1 MKWVVSGVI
10 SLALAGCSK
19 PPESSAGEPDIA
31 GNSVAGVAFDY
42 SYDLTLP
49 SSRISDL
56 QEEHARSCERLGAT
70 RCRITGLRYT
80 VGQQGTVS
88 ASLSVKIAAPL
99 ARAFGRAGVKQ
110 AESVGATL
118 TGADISGTDVATAA
132 AATATERTDVA
143 TERTRID
150 RELARVDLS
159 PRERAELRQQQA
171 TALGQATAATAT
183 AAEQRESLANTPMSF
198 DYTTG
203 RGTGL
208 TDRLRDAGDTALGS
222 IGLTVTALLWV
233 LAALGPPLVVILLG
247 FLVWRRWIQRWWTEL
262 SARVDHRLSGPL
274 TTTHDATSSPS
285 QR

>member
-1 MKWVVSGVI
+1 MKWVVSSAI
-10 SLALAGCSK
+10 ALSLAGCSK
-19 PPESSAGEPDIA
+19 APESSAGEPDIA

-56 QEEHARSCERLGAT
+56 QEEHARACERLGPT

-80 VGQQGTVS
+80 VGQQGDVS

-132 AATATERTDVA
+132 AATATERTDLA
-143 TERTRID
+143 DERARID

-159 PRERAELRQQQA
+159 PRERTELRQQQA
-171 TALGQATAATAT
+171 VAQGQATAA
-183 AAEQRESLANTPMSF
+183 AAAASEQRESLANTPMSF

-208 TDRLRDAGDTALGS
+208 VDRLQDAGDTALGS

-233 LAALGPPLVVILLG
+233 LAALGPPLLVILLV

-262 SARVDHRLSGPL
+262 MVRIDRRTGRPL
-274 TTTHDATSSPS
+274 ATAHDASSPPL
-285 QR
+285 R

>member
-1 MKWVVSGVI
+1 MKWVVSSAI
-10 SLALAGCSK
+10 ALSLAGCSK
-19 PPESSAGEPDIA
+19 APESSAGEPDIA

-56 QEEHARSCERLGAT
+56 QEEHARACERLGAT

-80 VGQQGTVS
+80 VGQQGDIS

-118 TGADISGTDVATAA
+118 TGANISGTDVATAA

-143 TERTRID
+143 AERARID
-150 RELARVDLS
+150 REQARVDLS
-159 PRERAELRQQQA
+159 PRERTELRQQQA
-171 TALGQATAATAT
+171 VAQGQATAA
-183 AAEQRESLANTPMSF
+183 AAAASEQRESLANTPMSF

-208 TDRLRDAGDTALGS
+208 VDRLQDAGDTALGS

-233 LAALGPPLVVILLG
+233 LAALGPPLLMILLV
-247 FLVWRRWIQRWWTEL
+247 FLVWRRWIQRWWTDL
-262 SARVDHRLSGPL
+262 MARIDRRTGRPL
-274 TTTHDATSSPS
+274 ATAHDTSSPPL
-285 QR
+285 R

>member
-1 MKWVVSGVI
+1 MKWVVSSAI
-10 SLALAGCSK
+10 ALSLAGCSK
-19 PPESSAGEPDIA
+19 APESSAGEPDIA

-56 QEEHARSCERLGAT
+56 QEEHARACERLGPT

-80 VGQQGTVS
+80 VGQQGDVS

-132 AATATERTDVA
+132 AATATERTDLA
-143 TERTRID
+143 DERARID

-159 PRERAELRQQQA
+159 PRERTELRQQQA
-171 TALGQATAATAT
+171 VAHGQATAA
-183 AAEQRESLANTPMSF
+183 AAAASEQRESLANTPMSL

-208 TDRLRDAGDTALGS
+208 VDRLQDAGDTALGS

-233 LAALGPPLVVILLG
+233 LAALGPPLLVILLV

-262 SARVDHRLSGPL
+262 MVRIDRRTGRPL
-274 TTTHDATSSPS
+274 ATAHNASSPPL
-285 QR
+285 R

>member
-1 MKWVVSGVI
+1 MKWVVSSAI
-10 SLALAGCSK
+10 ALALAGCSK
-19 PPESSAGEPDIA
+19 APESSAGEPDIA

-56 QEEHARSCERLGAT
+56 QEEHARACERLGAT

-80 VGQQGTVS
+80 VGQQGDVS
-88 ASLSVKIAAPL
+88 ANLSVKIAAPL

-143 TERTRID
+143 AERARID

-171 TALGQATAATAT
+171 AAQGQATAAAAT
-183 AAEQRESLANTPMSF
+183 ASEQRESLANTPMSF

-208 TDRLRDAGDTALGS
+208 VDRLQDAGDTALGS

-233 LAALGPPLVVILLG
+233 LAALGPPLLVILLA
-247 FLVWRRWIQRWWTEL
+247 FLIWRRWIQRWWTEL
-262 SARVDHRLSGPL
+262 MARIDRRTGRPL
-274 TTTHDATSSPS
+274 ATVHDTPSPPL
-285 QR
+285 R

>member
-10 SLALAGCSK
+10 ALSLAGCSK
-19 PPESSAGEPDIA
+19 APESSAGEPDIA

-42 SYDLTLP
+42 SYALALP
-49 SSRISDL
+49 SARISDL
-56 QEEHARSCERLGAT
+56 QEEHARACERLGTT

-80 VGQQGTVS
+80 VGQQGNVS

-118 TGADISGTDVATAA
+118 TGADISGVDVATAA

-143 TERTRID
+143 AERARID
-150 RELARVDLS
+150 RELARVDLP

-171 TALGQATAATAT
+171 AALALATAAAAT
-183 AAEQRESLANTPMSF
+183 AVEQRESLATTPMSF

-203 RGTGL
+203 RGSSL
-208 TDRLRDAGDTALGS
+208 IDRLKDAGDTALGS

-233 LAALGPPLVVILLG
+233 LAAFGPPLVVVLLA
-247 FLVWRRWIQRWWTEL
+247 FVVWRRWIQRWWTDL
-262 SARVDHRLSGPL
+262 LARIDRRTSRPLATIPDPASAS
-274 TTTHDATSSPS
+274 
-285 QR
+285 

>member
-1 MKWVVSGVI
+1 MKWVVSSAI
-10 SLALAGCSK
+10 ALSLAGCSK
-19 PPESSAGEPDIA
+19 APESSAGEPDIA

-56 QEEHARSCERLGAT
+56 QEEHARACERLGPT

-80 VGQQGTVS
+80 VGQQGDVS

-118 TGADISGTDVATAA
+118 TGANISGTDVATAA

-143 TERTRID
+143 AERARID
-150 RELARVDLS
+150 RELTRVDLS

-171 TALGQATAATAT
+171 AAQSQATAAAAT
-183 AAEQRESLANTPMSF
+183 ASEQRESLANTPMSF
-198 DYTTG
+198 GYTTG

-208 TDRLRDAGDTALGS
+208 VDRLQDAGDTALGS

-233 LAALGPPLVVILLG
+233 LAALGPPLLVILLV
-247 FLVWRRWIQRWWTEL
+247 FLVWRRWIQRWWTDL
-262 SARVDHRLSGPL
+262 MVRIDRRTDRPL
-274 TTTHDATSSPS
+274 TTAHDTSSPPL
-285 QR
+285 R

>member
-1 MKWVVSGVI
+1 MKWVVIGVA
-10 SLALAGCSK
+10 ALFMAGCSEA
-19 PPESSAGEPDIA
+19 PDSSAGEPDIA
-31 GNSVAGVAFDY
+31 GNSIAGVAFDY
-42 SYDLTLP
+42 SYDLALP

-56 QEEHARSCERLGAT
+56 QEEHARACERLGAT

-80 VGQQGTVS
+80 VGQQGNVS

-118 TGADISGTDVATAA
+118 TGANISGTDVATAA

-143 TERTRID
+143 AERVRID

-171 TALGQATAATAT
+171 AAQSQATAAAAT
-183 AAEQRESLANTPMSF
+183 ASEQRESLANTPMSF

-208 TDRLRDAGDTALGS
+208 VDRLQDAGDTALGS

-233 LAALGPPLVVILLG
+233 LAALGPPLLVILLA
-247 FLVWRRWIQRWWTEL
+247 FLVWRRWIQRWWAEL
-262 SARVDHRLSGPL
+262 MARIDRRANRPL
-274 TTTHDATSSPS
+274 ATVQDTSSPPL
-285 QR
+285 R

>member
-1 MKWVVSGVI
+1 MKWVVSSAI
-10 SLALAGCSK
+10 ALSLAGCSK
-19 PPESSAGEPDIA
+19 APESSAGEPDIA

-56 QEEHARSCERLGAT
+56 QEEHARACERLGAT

-80 VGQQGTVS
+80 VGQQGDVS
-88 ASLSVKIAAPL
+88 ANLSVKIAAPL

-143 TERTRID
+143 TER
-150 RELARVDLS
+150 ARVDLS

-171 TALGQATAATAT
+171 VAQGQATAAAAT
-183 AAEQRESLANTPMSF
+183 ASEQRESLANTPMSF

-208 TDRLRDAGDTALGS
+208 VDRLQDAGDTALGS

-233 LAALGPPLVVILLG
+233 LAALGPPLLVILLA
-247 FLVWRRWIQRWWTEL
+247 FLVWRRWIQRWWTDL
-262 SARVDHRLSGPL
+262 MARIDRRTGRPL
-274 TTTHDATSSPS
+274 ATAHDATSPS

>member
-1 MKWVVSGVI
+1 MKWVVSGAI
-10 SLALAGCSK
+10 ALSLAGCSK
-19 PPESSAGEPDIA
+19 APESSAGEPDIA

-56 QEEHARSCERLGAT
+56 QEEHARACERLGAT

-80 VGQQGTVS
+80 VGRQGDVS
-88 ASLSVKIAAPL
+88 ANLSVKIAAPL

-143 TERTRID
+143 AERARID

-171 TALGQATAATAT
+171 VAQGQATAAAAT
-183 AAEQRESLANTPMSF
+183 ASEQRESLANTPMSF

-208 TDRLRDAGDTALGS
+208 VDRLQDAGDTALGS

-233 LAALGPPLVVILLG
+233 LAALGPPLLVILLV

-262 SARVDHRLSGPL
+262 MVRIDRRTGRPL
-274 TTTHDATSSPS
+274 ATAHDASSPPL
-285 QR
+285 R

>member
-10 SLALAGCSK
+10 ALALAGCSK
-19 PPESSAGEPDIA
+19 APESSAGEPEIA
-31 GNSVAGVAFDY
+31 GNSIARVAFDY

-49 SSRISDL
+49 SSRIADL
-56 QEEHARSCERLGAT
+56 QEEHARACERIGVT

-80 VGQQGTVS
+80 VGKQGDVS

-143 TERTRID
+143 TERARVD
-150 RELARVDLS
+150 RELARVDL
-159 PRERAELRQQQA
+159 PTRERTELRQQQA
-171 TALGQATAATAT
+171 AAQSQATAAAAT
-183 AAEQRESLANTPMSF
+183 AVEQRESLVNTPMSF
-198 DYTTG
+198 AYTTG
-203 RGTGL
+203 RGAGL
-208 TDRLRDAGDTALGS
+208 IDRVQDAGDTALGS

-233 LAALGPPLVVILLG
+233 LAALGPPLLVIVLAVLL
-247 FLVWRRWIQRWWTEL
+247 WRRWVQRWWTKL
-262 SARVDHRLSGPL
+262 MVRIDRRTSRAPA
-274 TTTHDATSSPS
+274 TPNDASFPS
-285 QR
+285 V